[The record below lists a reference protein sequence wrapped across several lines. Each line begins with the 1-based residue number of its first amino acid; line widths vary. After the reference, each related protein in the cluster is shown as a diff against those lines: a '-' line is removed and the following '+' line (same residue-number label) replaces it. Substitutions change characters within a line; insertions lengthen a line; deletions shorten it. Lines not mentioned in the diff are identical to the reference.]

1 MITPDATEPRS
12 TPLRGVH
19 EQLGATMTEF
29 AGWLMPLRY
38 RSETA
43 EHRAVRASAGLFDL
57 SHMGEIIVNGPGAA
71 AALDYA
77 LVGQPSSMAPGRA
90 RYTMICA
97 ADGGVLDDLIVYR
110 LDDQEF
116 LVVANAANAS
126 VVETALRER
135 AAGHDARI
143 TDQTEA
149 YALIAIQGPAA
160 AGILG
165 PLTDVALDGVKY
177 YTSHRGTVAGR
188 EVLLARTGYTGEDG
202 FELFSQPGDAE
213 HIWMTLSAAGAAA
226 SLIPAGLAAR
236 DTLRLEA
243 GMPLYGSELGPDTT
257 PFDAGLGR
265 VVKLGKPGDFVGRA
279 ALTAAAQAPP
289 RRVLVGLRSGT
300 RRVPRHGYPVLW
312 DGQARGTVTSGAP
325 SPTLGVPIAMAY
337 VEPEVAAEAGAGPPG
352 ADQHGTAD
360 GRHGT
365 ADGRLAVDIRGRAE
379 PSRAHPAALLPSD
392 PRTPTMTSP
401 QAAWPVGA
409 ADPRRATR

>member
-1 MITPDATEPRS
+1 MTAPDPAKPRQTPAKPRQTPAKPRQ
-12 TPLRGVH
+12 TPLHAVH
-19 EQLGATMTEF
+19 ERLGASMTEF

-43 EHRAVRASAGLFDL
+43 EHQAVRGHAGLFDL
-57 SHMGEIIVNGPGAA
+57 SHMGEIIVAGPEAA

-110 LDDQEF
+110 LADQEF
-116 LVVANAANAS
+116 LVVANAANTG
-126 VVETALRER
+126 VVHSALRER
-135 AAGHDARI
+135 ADGHGAQI
-143 TDQTEA
+143 TDQTDA

-165 PLTDVALDGVKY
+165 PLTDIALDGVKY

-188 EVLLARTGYTGEDG
+188 EILLARTGYTGEDG
-202 FELFSQPGDAE
+202 FELFSQPEDAE
-213 HIWMTLSAAGAAA
+213 HIWTTLSGAGTGAG
-226 SLIPAGLAAR
+226 LVPAGLAAR

-243 GMPLYGSELGPDTT
+243 GMPLYGNELGPDTT

-265 VVKLGKPGDFVGRA
+265 VVKLDKPGDFVGRA
-279 ALTAAAQAPP
+279 ALAAAAQAPP

-312 DGQARGTVTSGAP
+312 DGQPQGTVTSGAP

-337 VEPEVAAEAGAGPPG
+337 VEPGVAAEAGMAAEAGNGDAGPS
-352 ADQHGTAD
+352 D
-360 GRHGT
+360 GDA

-379 PSRAHPAALLPSD
+379 PALITPLPFYH
-392 PRTPTMTSP
+392 RTHNRP
-401 QAAWPVGA
+401 
-409 ADPRRATR
+409 